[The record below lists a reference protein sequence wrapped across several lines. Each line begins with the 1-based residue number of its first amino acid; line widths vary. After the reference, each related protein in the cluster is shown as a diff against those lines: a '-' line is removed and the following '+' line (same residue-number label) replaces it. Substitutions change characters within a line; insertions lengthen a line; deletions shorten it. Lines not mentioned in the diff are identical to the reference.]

1 MKRIIAVLLAV
12 LISMAL
18 FCGCQEEIIEMPTI
32 VIDDTIGQDD
42 TSNIELGIDL
52 GDDDSSSGTNSGS
65 DTVYEEV
72 DLSDPNVIVGKWE
85 IVSHLV
91 DDAEE
96 TAETKY
102 LVITE
107 DYKFY
112 YTNSLTSLTGDYRY
126 SYKDAVITVTLN
138 NELDEAY
145 TVTMENEET
154 LTLKYGASAKV
165 YVDTYKKV
173 Q

>member
-1 MKRIIAVLLAV
+1 MKKLLLLFLPFVIVCTVL
-12 LISMAL
+12 
-18 FCGCQEEIIEMPTI
+18 CGCEEEIIEKPTI
-32 VIDDTIGQDD
+32 VIDETIGQEESSEID
-42 TSNIELGIDL
+42 LGIDIETN
-52 GDDDSSSGTNSGS
+52 DNSVVADSN
-65 DTVYEEV
+65 DTTEEV
-72 DLSDPNVIVGKWE
+72 DLSDPNIIVGKWE

-91 DDAEE
+91 DDVEE
-96 TAETKY
+96 TPETKY

-112 YTNSLTSLTGDYRY
+112 LTNSLTSLSGDYRY

-138 NELDEAY
+138 NQLDEAY
-145 TVTMENEET
+145 AVTMDTEDK

>member
-1 MKRIIAVLLAV
+1 MKKLIFAILSIITVLLF
-12 LISMAL
+12 I
-18 FCGCQEEIIEMPTI
+18 CGCEEEVIEMPTV
-32 VIDDTIGQDD
+32 VIDETIGQEE
-42 TSNIELGIDL
+42 SSEIGLGIEIE
-52 GDDDSSSGTNSGS
+52 SNNNSVVVNSNAAS
-65 DTVYEEV
+65 DKV
-72 DLSDPNVIVGKWE
+72 DLSDPNLIIGKWE

-91 DDAEE
+91 DDKEE
-96 TAETKY
+96 TPETKY

-112 YTNSLTSLTGDYRY
+112 LTNSLTSLSGDYRY

-138 NELDEAY
+138 NQLDEAY
-145 TVTMENEET
+145 AVTMDSEDE

-165 YVDTYKKV
+165 FEDTYKKV

>member
-1 MKRIIAVLLAV
+1 MKRIIALLISVLLSV
-12 LISMAL
+12 VL
-18 FCGCQEEIIEMPTI
+18 FCGCEEEVIEMPTI

-52 GDDDSSSGTNSGS
+52 GDDTSSGTTSGS
-65 DTVYEEV
+65 DNVYEEV

-85 IVSHLV
+85 ITSHLV
-91 DDAEE
+91 DNVEE

>member
-1 MKRIIAVLLAV
+1 MKKTIAILLAV
-12 LISMAL
+12 LLSATL
-18 FCGCQEEIIEMPTI
+18 FSGCAEEIIEKPTI

-42 TSNIELGIDL
+42 SSDINLGIDIDKDDENADSDI
-52 GDDDSSSGTNSGS
+52 GD
-65 DTVYEEV
+65 VYEEV
-72 DLSDPNVIVGKWE
+72 DLSDPNVIIGKWE

-91 DDAEE
+91 DDVEE

-112 YTNSLTSLTGDYRY
+112 LTNSLTSLNGDYRY
-126 SYKDAVITVTLN
+126 TYADAVITVTLN
-138 NELDEAY
+138 NQLDEAY
-145 TVTMENEET
+145 AVTMDNEDT

-165 YVDTYKKV
+165 YTDTYTKV
-173 Q
+173 K